1 MKGYNDIEVNVTNG
15 IATIWL
21 NRPDVQN
28 AVGNTMLDELIDC
41 VSHIDQLD
49 NVRIIVLRGRG
60 KSFSAGADLKMMQAA
75 STAGFEKNLEDG
87 FRWANCVATLKNS
100 TKPLIGI
107 ATGNVFGGGN
117 GLLGACDLVIADSDA
132 VFSFSEVKLG
142 LAPSTILPYI
152 LARIGEQK
160 SKYLMF
166 TGKRFTAADA
176 YEYGLVDFLVNS
188 SEIVETLNKLTSDI
202 LKASPGGIK
211 EIKMLIRTLKSTN
224 CYDNIKDLTANSIAR
239 LKISDEAQEGL
250 AAFIE
255 KRKPSWVS
263 E

>member
-1 MKGYNDIEVNVTNG
+1 
-15 IATIWL
+15 
-21 NRPDVQN
+21 
-28 AVGNTMLDELIDC
+28 
-41 VSHIDQLD
+41 
-49 NVRIIVLRGRG
+49 
-60 KSFSAGADLKMMQAA
+60 
-75 STAGFEKNLEDG
+75 
-87 FRWANCVATLKNS
+87 
-100 TKPLIGI
+100 
-107 ATGNVFGGGN
+107 
-117 GLLGACDLVIADSDA
+117 
-132 VFSFSEVKLG
+132 
-142 LAPSTILPYI
+142 
-152 LARIGEQK
+152 
-160 SKYLMF
+160 MF

-188 SEIVETLNKLTSDI
+188 SEIVETLNNLTSDI
-202 LKASPGGIK
+202 LKASPGGIN

>member
-1 MKGYNDIEVNVTNG
+1 MKEYNDIEVRFQDG

-21 NRPDVQN
+21 NRPEVQN
-28 AVGNTMLDELIDC
+28 AVSNQMLDELIGC
-41 VSHIDQLD
+41 VTELD
-49 NVRIIVLRGRG
+49 RLESVRVMVLRGQG

-75 STAGFEKNLEDG
+75 SNAGFEKNFEDG
-87 FRWANCVATLKNS
+87 LRWANCLATLNNS
-100 TKPLIGI
+100 TKPIIGI

-117 GLLGACDLVIADSDA
+117 GLLGACDLVIADIDA
-132 VFSFSEVKLG
+132 VFSFSEVRLG

-152 LARIGEQK
+152 LSRIGEQK

-166 TGKRFTAADA
+166 TGKRFTATEA
-176 YEYGLVDFLVNS
+176 YEYGLVDFLVNN
-188 SEIVETLNKLTSDI
+188 SEVEETLNQLYSQL

-211 EIKMLIRTLKSTN
+211 EIKMLIRTIKSTN
-224 CYDNIKDLTANSIAR
+224 CYDSIKEETANSIAR

-255 KRKPSWVS
+255 KRKPKWVI